1 MQNNFK
7 ILDYFYEDTQNINI
21 NVLGSANQQM
31 LLYPI
36 NMAVGISQY
45 FPHCFFFKLFFVCL
59 CIYKDVF
66 PIFF

>member
-31 LLYPI
+31 LLCPI

-45 FPHCFFFKLFFVCL
+45 FPQCQTIVN
-59 CIYKDVF
+59 
-66 PIFF
+66 PIL